1 MAGEHELS
9 TWPFWVW
16 IGLLIVGALSKVA
29 QIGTES
35 KTKYTAGGA
44 IITLVANGLMVWW
57 LIVVM
62 QHLC

>member
-1 MAGEHELS
+1 VS

-16 IGLLIVGALSKVA
+16 IGVIIFSTIARIA
-29 QIGTES
+29 MIGKETT
-35 KTKYTAGGA
+35 TKHTAGAA
-44 IITLVANGLMVWW
+44 IISLVVNTAMVWW

>member
-1 MAGEHELS
+1 
-9 TWPFWVW
+9 VW